1 MKEHLWQNTM
11 NFKEEY
17 APFTRDLRKLA
28 NKYRTLPDDFLKLK
42 EFIDY
47 RLKQPLVAKDKHTTI
62 LHEEDEICIVKTRMA
77 SFSVKKSPFR
87 VVYAYFQEEELADF
101 IQIYFKGD
109 RKREDTERWKQY
121 IDELRSLC

>member
-1 MKEHLWQNTM
+1 M

-17 APFTRDLRKLA
+17 APFARDLRKLA

-42 EFIDY
+42 EFIGY
-47 RLKQPLVAKDKHTTI
+47 RLKQPLVAKDNHTTI
-62 LHEEDEICIVKTRMA
+62 LHEEDGICIVKTRMA

-87 VVYAYFQEEELADF
+87 VIYAYFQEEELADF

-109 RKREDTERWKQY
+109 HEREDTKRWNQY
-121 IDELRSLC
+121 IDELRLLC